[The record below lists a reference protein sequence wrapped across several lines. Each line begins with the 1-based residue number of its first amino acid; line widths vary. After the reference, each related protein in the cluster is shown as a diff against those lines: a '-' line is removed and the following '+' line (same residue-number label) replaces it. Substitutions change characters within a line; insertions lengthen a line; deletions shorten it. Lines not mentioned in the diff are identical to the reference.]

1 MGHHHRHHHP
11 RNIGVRFINTG
22 IEIGDEPP
30 KALPKVEAPVADK
43 VSTDEKVAQAL
54 DAAKAEAA
62 AKDKAAADAKEAE
75 ANAKEGEKLAV
86 VKKDSQVGTIMAGI
100 AGGKVGDSPLAP
112 PPTEEELRAANA
124 AAGKPDALINK

>member
-62 AKDKAAADAKEAE
+62 AKDKAAADAKE
-75 ANAKEGEKLAV
+75 GEKLAV